1 MHRPTY
7 TPVLCTGGGGK
18 FFWGVFPLAKRAG
31 KIFKVFFRERSE
43 RNFIF
48 IGGVFTRDHLH
59 ASHVKT
65 SSSQFSKM

>member
-1 MHRPTY
+1 MHRFC
-7 TPVLCTGGGGK
+7 VLVVEENYFGAFSRSRSERGK
-18 FFWGVFPLAKRAG
+18 F
-31 KIFKVFFRERSE
+31 FKVFFRERSE

-65 SSSQFSKM
+65 SSTQFSKM